1 VFILS
6 KFLSSLKEKVLLG
19 DGALGTMLAQEGLP
33 PGESP
38 ELWMLSHP
46 EKLKIIHQ
54 AYLKAGAQVIQT
66 NTFGANR
73 LKLQEYQA
81 SSQVKKINLTA
92 ARLVKEV
99 VGEKAFISGIV
110 GPTGHFP
117 APLGEYTWS
126 QLVEVFREQMEALQ
140 AGGVDFIFLETFS
153 DLGEARA
160 ALYAAKN
167 FTTLPVACSLTYTQ
181 GRTLTGTSPETAAVV
196 LEAMGADLIGANCS
210 TGPQELLPIIEAYS
224 KATNLPLLVEP
235 NAGMPE
241 LIAGKTVY
249 RETPKMMASFVEGFL
264 QLGVKFI
271 GACCGST
278 PEHIRVMSEKLSTL
292 SLPKQ
297 ETTSTKKSFPT
308 RLTSRT
314 KIITIGTDELPRV
327 IGERINPTAR
337 KSIAQAF
344 RENKWEL
351 ILQEAFGQVEK
362 GADLLDLNV
371 GLPGFDEG
379 DLLIESVRQ
388 LQMALDIPLVLD
400 CTNPT
405 ALEKGLQEYQGKT
418 LINSVNGEE
427 KSLATILPLAKK
439 YGAAVLG
446 LTLDEKGI
454 PTKAEDRFKI
464 AEKIVSRGLEI
475 GLAKEDLLIDCLVLT
490 AATDSSL
497 CLETIK
503 TIHLVKKHLG
513 VGCILGLSNVSH
525 GLPQRSW
532 LNNTFLALALGA
544 GLDAAIANPH
554 DSRIG
559 ETLAAGSLLTGR
571 DPGARNY
578 LQVTGKT
585 TKFSPSTK
593 TTTTGQTASLD
604 TLHTYILQ
612 GQKEPIIPLLKELLT
627 TKNTDPL
634 TIINQGIIP
643 PLEKIGN
650 LFGEGEIFLPQ
661 LLLTSEAVKV
671 AFSYLQKQL
680 PAATFENKGTIV
692 LGTVKGDIHDIGKN
706 IVKALL
712 ENHGY
717 KIFDLGKNVPTS
729 SFINTA
735 KKEKAQIIGLSALMT
750 TTMVEME
757 KVIQEVKKE
766 KLPVKVLV
774 GGAVVTKDYAHQIG
788 ADGYGKDAVE
798 TVKVVEK
805 LLAID

>member
-1 VFILS
+1 MS
-6 KFLSSLKEKVLLG
+6 KFLSSLKRKVLLG
-19 DGALGTMLAQEGLP
+19 DGALGTMLTQAGLP

-54 AYLKAGAQVIQT
+54 AYLKVGAQVIQT

-73 LKLQEYQA
+73 LKLKEYQA

-92 ARLVKEV
+92 AGLVKEV
-99 VGEKAFISGIV
+99 VGEKAFIAGIV
-110 GPTGHFP
+110 GPTGYFP
-117 APLGEYTWS
+117 APLSEYTWV

-181 GRTLTGTSPETAAVV
+181 GRTLTGTSPETAAIV

-210 TGPQELLPIIEAYS
+210 SGPQELLPIIEAYS

-241 LIAGKTVY
+241 LIKGKTVY
-249 RETPKMMASFVEGFL
+249 HETPEMMASFVEGFL

-278 PEHIRVMSEKLSTL
+278 PEHIRAISEKLSMLSPSKQDSTL
-292 SLPKQ
+292 
-297 ETTSTKKSFPT
+297 TKKSFPT
-308 RLTSRT
+308 RLASRT
-314 KIITIGTDELPRV
+314 KIITMGTSELPRL

-344 RENKWEL
+344 RENKWDL
-351 ILQEAFGQVEK
+351 ILQEAFEQVEK

-379 DLLIESVRQ
+379 DLLIAGIRQ

-405 ALEKGLQEYQGKT
+405 ALEKGLQEYQGKA

-427 KSLATILPLAKK
+427 KSLSTILPLAKK

-454 PTKAEDRFKI
+454 PAKAEDRFKI
-464 AEKIVSRGLEI
+464 AEKIINRGLEI

-513 VGCILGLSNVSH
+513 VSCILGLSNVSH

-532 LNNTFLALALGA
+532 LNNTFLSLALGA

-559 ETLAAGSLLTGR
+559 ETLAAGALLSGR

-585 TKFSPSTK
+585 TKLSPSSPPPN
-593 TTTTGQTASLD
+593 TTTDQTNFL
-604 TLHTYILQ
+604 TTFHNYILQ

-627 TKNTDPL
+627 TKNADPL
-634 TIINQGIIP
+634 TIIKQGIIP
-643 PLEKIGN
+643 PLEKIGD
-650 LFGEGEIFLPQ
+650 LFGKGEIFLPQ

-680 PAATFENKGTIV
+680 PTTIFENKGTIV

-717 KIFDLGKNVPTS
+717 KIIDLGKNVPTS
-729 SFINTA
+729 NFINTA

-750 TTMVEME
+750 TTMIEME
-757 KVIQEVKKE
+757 KVIREVKKE

-798 TVKVVEK
+798 TVKIVEK
-805 LLAID
+805 LLNID